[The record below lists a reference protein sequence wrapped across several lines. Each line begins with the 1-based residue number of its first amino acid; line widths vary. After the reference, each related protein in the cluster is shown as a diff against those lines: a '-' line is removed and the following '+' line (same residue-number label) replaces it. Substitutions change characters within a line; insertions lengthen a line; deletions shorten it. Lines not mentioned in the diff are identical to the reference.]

1 MLQLRDCVAQ
11 GARVSGGIGGIG
23 THAHDAVEAF
33 KADDLARLL
42 KIGGKALQHAG
53 RHRQIAN
60 CASVDLGVT
69 ARKTDDAGPRQLKKF
84 GVDAAQGASRADK
97 GHVAVGD
104 KLADCL
110 RNRLVGIRGQI
121 ALVFGK
127 LLGKSG
133 ILPGERTVDVEEADI
148 AVLVGW
154 AGGRGG
160 RGGGRKFRLEAH
172 DLVKML
178 FNAGNGDAD
187 DYLGGLARND
197 EALGAHCDKRRVICN
212 DGRVCDLDAQ
222 ARGAVGCARNIAN
235 AT

>member
-23 THAHDAVEAF
+23 THAHDAVEAL

-60 CASVDLGVT
+60 CVSVDLGVT
-69 ARKTDDAGPRQLKKF
+69 ARKTDDAGPGQLKKF
-84 GVDAAQGASRADK
+84 GV
-97 GHVAVGD
+97 GH
-104 KLADCL
+104 
-110 RNRLVGIRGQI
+110 I
-121 ALVFGK
+121 ALGNKITDGLRDRFIGIGGEVSLALGK
-127 LLGKSG
+127 LLCHSRV
-133 ILPGERTVDVEEADI
+133 LPRERAVNVEEADI

-154 AGGRGG
+154 AGDRGG
-160 RGGGRKFRLEAH
+160 RGGGYKSRLEAH

-187 DYLGGLARND
+187 DHLGGLARND
-197 EALGAHCDKRRVICN
+197 EALGARRDKRRVICN